1 MEKFILDEAFE
12 LAYQEVLNVSIEEE
26 LRSLRE
32 DYEQETQNFIDSLNI
47 LTESPIPAEPHIV
60 YDKLSRFKDKD
71 DDEEP
76 EDDDDPEED
85 QNERNRRRS
94 EPRQKKNGGNGL
106 SYKDILDLY
115 DKMNERSAQKIE
127 KLEDDLNKL
136 KKEKRINPSYSAQPQ
151 YVEMKELKNLPF
163 PQNIV
168 FFITQLIT
176 WIKRNI
182 LNFIDKFS
190 NIVRSLLGLRVS
202 EPKFNKDDLTLKMS
216 AAKTIETKYGVITDG
231 NTYNL
236 KYDTSDDLNR
246 INGYKVLPRYEVNAK
261 PAKII
266 NINPSDVKLLTDD
279 WKLLDSPV
287 INEAEQDVR
296 ILTIDTSKDLYNL
309 KLSLQHFFDLF
320 DNAFGSNDEKL
331 FSVDDLEII
340 LELLKKSVKTATDGM
355 PTMEVSGAL
364 TTNTIDANKIKDNL
378 IRTKINTDN
387 LKKAYVITNQQI
399 NAIAKIIMNKNI
411 IGISQ
416 MGVQYAF
423 LSSSSYK
430 ELSEMLEIVD
440 IRLDEAKN
448 IEKKLIKMK
457 ASYETLTKEL
467 EKKRSGLAAVK
478 AFNITT
484 IAQRQIENLY
494 DASRYMTQVVQ
505 LRLNALSLYISEIN
519 DTRSII
525 KNMNAIGE
533 ANKKLSFG
541 DKLKNIFKK

>member
-60 YDKLSRFKDKD
+60 YDKLSRFRDKD

-76 EDDDDPEED
+76 EDDDVPEDD

-115 DKMNERSAQKIE
+115 DKMNERSAQKID

-440 IRLDEAKN
+440 TRLDEAKN

>member
-12 LAYQEVLNVSIEEE
+12 LAYQEVLNLSLEEE
-26 LRSLRE
+26 IRSLRE
-32 DYEQETQNFIDSLNI
+32 DYEQETQNFIDSLSI
-47 LTESPIPAEPHIV
+47 LTEFVPV
-60 YDKLSRFKDKD
+60 DKDKVIIDPKRYPKD
-71 DDEEP
+71 D
-76 EDDDDPEED
+76 EDDDDDGAEEED
-85 QNERNRRRS
+85 DNDYGKRRERKPERS
-94 EPRQKKNGGNGL
+94 RSNKNDL

-115 DKMNERSAQKIE
+115 DKMNERSAQKIN
-127 KLEDDLNKL
+127 KLENDLDIL
-136 KKEKRINPSYSAQPQ
+136 KKEKKLNPSYSAQPQ

-163 PQNIV
+163 PQNII
-168 FFITQLIT
+168 FFISQLIT

-190 NIVRSLLGLRVS
+190 NIVRSLLGLRVTK
-202 EPKFNKDDLTLKMS
+202 PKFSKDDLALKMS
-216 AAKTIETKYGVITDG
+216 SAKTIETKYGVITDS
-231 NTYNL
+231 NTYRM
-236 KYDTSDDLNR
+236 KYDDSDNLNR
-246 INGYKVLPRYEVNAK
+246 INGYTVEPRYEANVK
-261 PAKII
+261 PAQII
-266 NINPSDVKLLTDD
+266 TVSPSDIKLLSDD
-279 WKLLDSPV
+279 WKFYDSPIIHEDEEPV
-287 INEAEQDVR
+287 K

-355 PTMEVSGAL
+355 PTLEVSGDL
-364 TTNTIDANKIKDNL
+364 TTNTMDANKIKDNL

-416 MGVQYAF
+416 MGVQYAL

-430 ELSEMLEIVD
+430 ELSDMYEIVD
-440 IRLDEAKN
+440 TRLDEAKA
-448 IEKKLIKMK
+448 IEKKLLKMK
-457 ASYETLTKEL
+457 TSYETLTKEL
-467 EKKRSGLAAVK
+467 EKKRSGLVAVK

-494 DASRYMTQVVQ
+494 DASRYMTQIVQ

-525 KNMNAIGE
+525 KNMNAINE
-533 ANKKLSFG
+533 SNRKVSFA
-541 DKLKNIFKK
+541 DKIKNLFKK